1 MDLLTLAIPILLCAV
16 AFGALRFAQR
26 VAFAGHGFVGNYYFI
41 VNQQNT
47 PPIFLLHKAEPQR
60 FSPNKLQSQS
70 HTAIRRSG
78 FLVLNFM
85 FN

>member
-1 MDLLTLAIPILLCAV
+1 MDLFTLAIPILLCAV

-47 PPIFLLHKAEPQR
+47 PPVFFVA
-60 FSPNKLQSQS
+60 
-70 HTAIRRSG
+70 
-78 FLVLNFM
+78 
-85 FN
+85 